1 MVKKTN
7 GRHRTFGILKEELT
21 FDIGEHTF
29 TAVSELDRRVYKQI
43 ADALKERSVED
54 DGESFLDAMVDNIE
68 TVLVEDSAKAFRELV
83 ESDYQIS
90 VTTIS
95 DLWQWLMGELNVIGV
110 VGDADSEKK

>member
-1 MVKKTN
+1 M
-7 GRHRTFGILKEELT
+7 I
-21 FDIGEHTF
+21 
-29 TAVSELDRRVYKQI
+29 
-43 ADALKERSVED
+43 
-54 DGESFLDAMVDNIE
+54 DNIE
-68 TVLVEDSAKAFRELV
+68 TVLVDDSAKAFRELV